1 MPKETKLAR
10 ISIRAHQLA
19 AKIDPA
25 GNRARAIE
33 FALELALI
41 VEYRGPNRE
50 VGEGLMTR
58 HASAEL
64 AAFMREGEVLWSS
77 GARQALD
84 ELEERTEK
92 RAEERA
98 RTLAVEALPHMVTS
112 AVKKLFNDQGLPCP
126 PISVGVDGSV
136 ELGDPPKGLGPIEA

>member
-77 GARQALD
+77 GARKALD
-84 ELEERTEK
+84 ELEARTEE

-98 RTLAVEALPHMVTS
+98 MVLAQEALPHHVEA
-112 AVKKLFNDQGLPCP
+112 AVKALFAAQGMPVP
-126 PISVGVDGSV
+126 PISVGADGSL
-136 ELGDPPKGLGPIEA
+136 EIGDPPSGSGSIEA

>member
-19 AKIDPA
+19 ERKSIPA

-50 VGEGLMTR
+50 VGEGLDDATR
-58 HASAEL
+58 V
-64 AAFMREGEVLWSS
+64 G
-77 GARQALD
+77 
-84 ELEERTEK
+84 
-92 RAEERA
+92 RA
-98 RTLAVEALPHMVTS
+98 
-112 AVKKLFNDQGLPCP
+112 C
-126 PISVGVDGSV
+126 GSFITR
-136 ELGDPPKGLGPIEA
+136 G